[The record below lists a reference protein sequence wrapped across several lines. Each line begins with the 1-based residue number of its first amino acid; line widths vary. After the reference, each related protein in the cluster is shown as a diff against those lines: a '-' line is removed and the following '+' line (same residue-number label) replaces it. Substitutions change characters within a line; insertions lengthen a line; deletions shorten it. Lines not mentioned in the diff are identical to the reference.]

1 MYYIEQHRFRVPNLH
16 PNRTAIIAHT
26 APFATFVGLMALE
39 RTVSLP
45 PQVFY
50 AVRFVLVACLLV
62 FLSRPYL
69 SFRLSFPFAS
79 LALGALV
86 FVIWIAP
93 DLLFGYRHF
102 WLFENVL
109 TGRASSAIAPA
120 LQHNLPFIFIR
131 TASCTL
137 LVPVFEEL
145 FWRSWLM
152 RWLIKPH
159 FLTIPFGFYARFAF
173 WAVAILFAA
182 EHGPY
187 WEVGLASGILYNWWA
202 VRTHSLADCILAH
215 AVTNGLLSLYILMS
229 GHWEYWL

>member
-1 MYYIEQHRFRVPNLH
+1 MH
-16 PNRTAIIAHT
+16 PNRAAIIAHT

-39 RTVSLP
+39 RAVPFP
-45 PQVFY
+45 PLVFY
-50 AVRFVLVACLLV
+50 SARLALVACLLLL
-62 FLSRPYL
+62 LSRPYL
-69 SFRLSFPFAS
+69 SFRPSFPFAS
-79 LALGALV
+79 LALGGLV
-86 FVIWIAP
+86 FVVWIAP

-102 WLFENVL
+102 WLFENVI
-109 TGRASSAIAPA
+109 TGRAVSAIDPA
-120 LQHNLPFIFIR
+120 FRHNLPFIFVR

-152 RWLIKPH
+152 RWFIKPH
-159 FLTIPFGFYARFAF
+159 FLTIPFGSYNRFAF
-173 WAVAILFAA
+173 WAVALLFAA

-202 VRTHSLADCILAH
+202 VRTRCLADCILAH
-215 AVTNGLLSLYILMS
+215 AVTNGLLSVYVLMS